1 MMTKKINVTTTVLLS
16 VLTVVLF
23 QLSGKTN
30 EVRAAE
36 GQDRTESQ
44 VQRPHGNDDNMPNG
58 VIGVSL
64 HVGAERIGDP
74 ASLYVAHVYPVGPA
88 QQAGLQH
95 GDEIVTVNG
104 EVVTGKTYEQ
114 VIQMVRGEAGTAVKL
129 GTKGEGGIRELSIIR
144 IASETLYKDQKG
156 KMGPPSSPAR

>member
-1 MMTKKINVTTTVLLS
+1 MTKKINVTTTVLLS

-44 VQRPHGNDDNMPNG
+44 VQRPHGDDDNMPNG

-64 HVGAERIGDP
+64 QLERNVSAIRLRCMWP
-74 ASLYVAHVYPVGPA
+74 MCIRWVLHNKQVYST
-88 QQAGLQH
+88 
-95 GDEIVTVNG
+95 EM
-104 EVVTGKTYEQ
+104 K
-114 VIQMVRGEAGTAVKL
+114 
-129 GTKGEGGIRELSIIR
+129 S
-144 IASETLYKDQKG
+144 
-156 KMGPPSSPAR
+156 